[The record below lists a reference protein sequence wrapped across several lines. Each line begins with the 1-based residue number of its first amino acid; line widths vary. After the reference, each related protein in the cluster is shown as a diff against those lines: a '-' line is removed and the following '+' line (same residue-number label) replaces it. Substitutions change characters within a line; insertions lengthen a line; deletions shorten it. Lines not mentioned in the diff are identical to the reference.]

1 MERMNEKL
9 KAGIEIATVTAEG
22 ILFNGR
28 MYTNREVIKK
38 KWFDV
43 ARDQGEWKIPI
54 IHIKD
59 YYEAIL
65 IISLKYQEISVATWV
80 SLEKRSIQEV
90 DDYHDR
96 LNQLKQLKKNI
107 TKQIN

>member
-1 MERMNEKL
+1 MNEKL

>member
-1 MERMNEKL
+1 MKEKL

-22 ILFNGR
+22 ILFDGR

-38 KWFDV
+38 QWFDV
-43 ARDQGEWKIPI
+43 ARDQGEWKIPVV
-54 IHIKD
+54 HIKD
-59 YYEAIL
+59 YHEAIL
-65 IISLKYQEISVATWV
+65 IISLKYQEVSVATLV
-80 SLEKRSIQEV
+80 RLEKRSIQEV

>member
-1 MERMNEKL
+1 MNETL
-9 KAGIEIATVTAEG
+9 KAGIGIATVTAEG

-28 MYTNREVIKK
+28 QYTNREVIKK
-38 KWFDV
+38 KWFDE

-54 IHIKD
+54 VHIKD
-59 YYEAIL
+59 YHDAIL
-65 IISLKYQEISVATWV
+65 IISLKYHEVSVATWV
-80 SLEKRSIQEV
+80 SLEKRNV
-90 DDYHDR
+90 KDLDDYHDR